1 MPLSQQDIV
10 LDWCYDKSVCQ
21 TRTVTSF
28 YAAVLL
34 LAAAYAGRAELS
46 AAVHTAA
53 AKCEAFQQENRD
65 TLAKAAALPWDN
77 VVVLADGP
85 CAALPRRVRWPSR
98 KSACCA
104 GVTSMYWI
112 TATAPS

>member
-1 MPLSQQDIV
+1 MN
-10 LDWCYDKSVCQ
+10 KSVCQ

-53 AKCEAFQQENRD
+53 AKCEAFQQEKPGYAGQSR
-65 TLAKAAALPWDN
+65 
-77 VVVLADGP
+77 
-85 CAALPRRVRWPSR
+85 CAAL
-98 KSACCA
+98 
-104 GVTSMYWI
+104 G
-112 TATAPS
+112 